1 MNVMEKVFVFLI
13 TESGFEY
20 AVLKDLKDIPE
31 VRETFML
38 FGIYDILVQLEGKLL
53 ADMKKVINEIKQLE
67 KVRSAM
73 TMITYSNP
81 YSPISNDSN

>member
-20 AVLKDLKDIPE
+20 AVLKDLKDITE

-38 FGIYDILVQLEGKLL
+38 FGIYDILVRVEGKLL
-53 ADMKKVINEIKQLE
+53 ADIKKVINEIKQME

-73 TMITYSNP
+73 MMITYSNP
-81 YSPISNDSN
+81 YSPISRDSN

>member
-1 MNVMEKVFVFLI
+1 MEKVFVFLI